1 MGRHTVWAIFL
12 AMTLF
17 EADLASMMAGATFVL
32 ACTIVEFE
40 TTLLSFIS
48 LGLQE
53 RLGHQTLVLAVAL
66 PLTMLA
72 AAFALT
78 TECHAKICRAEEVSR
93 SRQRHQE
100 MLVDQ
105 FSRIPRIFQSFLQ
118 RGKLVITQLLVSSL
132 THLQFS

>member
-1 MGRHTVWAIFL
+1 
-12 AMTLF
+12 MTLF

-66 PLTMLA
+66 SLTMLA

-78 TECHAKICRAEEVSR
+78 TECHAKICRAEEVPPVHTTIPMTKLDALSPLAFFLLHVLLDLIVQ
-93 SRQRHQE
+93 SLLNKNMTHHQ
-100 MLVDQ
+100 
-105 FSRIPRIFQSFLQ
+105 
-118 RGKLVITQLLVSSL
+118 
-132 THLQFS
+132 